1 MYTQIHKKRSLFL
14 CSFWLCRDFVSCQLS
29 WCSAGNISYKS
40 HIPTKRRLWNP
51 CHANKTSC
59 IKAPRSLCLFT
70 WAHATKSSMQAKGCQ
85 PSLVEELNQLWT
97 ETEGQLSELDH
108 THGLV
113 RSVNPAQPLLWRANG
128 ISLPAAIVIEGKT
141 ETYTGRCNPIRAT
154 MRIKTELQNKLQRQ
168 DGGRREFWL
177 VICVKA

>member
-29 WCSAGNISYKS
+29 WCSAGNTSYKS

-51 CHANKTSC
+51 CHANKTSF

-70 WAHATKSSMQAKGCQ
+70 WAHATKSSMQAKGRQ

-113 RSVNPAQPLLWRANG
+113 RSVNPAQPLLWVRTGSHFRQPSLLRAKQRRTQG
-128 ISLPAAIVIEGKT
+128 DIIQYGPQWGLKQCYKT
-141 ETYTGRCNPIRAT
+141 NCKGRTGGEENF
-154 MRIKTELQNKLQRQ
+154 
-168 DGGRREFWL
+168 DW
-177 VICVKA
+177 